1 MITKVYDELKAKFS
15 SIYANL
21 PEPEKVQVIA
31 VINERTYS
39 WDKAYNEISND
50 TDLGMKI
57 LEKMQLVGIL

>member
-39 WDKAYNEISND
+39 WDKAITWTFSGSGK
-50 TDLGMKI
+50 LA
-57 LEKMQLVGIL
+57 

>member
-31 VINERTYS
+31 LSQEQVLSFITAITWTFS
-39 WDKAYNEISND
+39 GSVKLA
-50 TDLGMKI
+50 
-57 LEKMQLVGIL
+57 